1 MSISSISSLASTSAV
16 SSVQFQAASQV
27 AGTDSTSGGDTTA
40 MSSIGKFMTKL
51 SALEQSDPAQAK
63 QVLSTIASKLN
74 DAASTA
80 TGDQATHLK
89 DLAAKFST
97 AADTGD
103 LSGIQPP
110 QGGGQHHHHHHHA
123 AAASS
128 SSDPST
134 SDSSG
139 SPGATAMTEQ
149 YKQHA
154 AKPDMQALD
163 QMFEDAFNSVTGT
176 TSAAS

>member
-1 MSISSISSLASTSAV
+1 MSISSISNLASTGAI
-16 SSVQFQAASQV
+16 SSVQLQSATQV
-27 AGTDSTSGGDTTA
+27 AGSDPTSGDSTS
-40 MSSIGKFMTKL
+40 MSKLGSFMTKL
-51 SALEQSDPAQAK
+51 SALEQSDPAKAK

-74 DAASTA
+74 EAASTA

-110 QGGGQHHHHHHHA
+110 QGGGGHHHHHHA

-128 SSDPST
+128 SSTDSGT
-134 SDSSG
+134 SDSSS

-149 YKQHA
+149 YKQHG
-154 AKPDMQALD
+154 AKPDFQALD
-163 QMFEDAFNSVTGT
+163 QMFEDAYSSVTGT